1 MKKFILSF
9 LSVFIISAAYAQ
21 STTSSVAGSV
31 NVAGATVVV
40 EHGFLLV
47 QPKHQLPMILEI
59 LILVD

>member
-40 EHGFLLV
+40 EHGLLV